1 MSGQPAMAGLH
12 PTPDTGVLALQMGG
26 PATLAEVRP
35 FLRRMLSDPAVV
47 ALPGPLRVPLAFAVS
62 WARAPRVR
70 RQYEAIGGGSPITRL
85 SLAQAA
91 RLEEALNAAG
101 HPMPV
106 LLGQRHARPTVREAV
121 AQAWGMGIARLV
133 LLPLYPQFSETT
145 TGSALREV
153 GRVARKVAPEMRLHP
168 VRDYADHPAYARAVA
183 ETVREAL
190 DALSDEGRSNA
201 RVLFSAHGL
210 PVRYVSR
217 GDPYPERVAASVRAV
232 VARVGEQMPRFTVC
246 YQSRVGPA
254 RWLGPSTREA
264 LEQAA
269 REGASA
275 VVLVPISFV
284 SDHLETLYEMDILY
298 REEARALGIR
308 EVVRAR
314 SLNDS
319 RSFASA
325 LAQIVVASLATGP
338 DSSLRF

>member
-1 MSGQPAMAGLH
+1 MSGQPAMADLH

-35 FLRRMLSDPAVV
+35 FLRRMLSDRAVV
-47 ALPGPLRVPLAFAVS
+47 ALPGAVRVPLAHLVS
-62 WARAPRVR
+62 WTRARRVR
-70 RQYEAIGGGSPITRL
+70 RQYEAIGGGSPITRI

-91 RLEEALNAAG
+91 RLEEALHAAG

-106 LLGQRHARPTVREAV
+106 LLGQRYASPTIPEAV
-121 AQAWGMGIARLV
+121 ARARGMGIARLV

-145 TGSALREV
+145 TGSALREA
-153 GRVARKVAPEMRLHP
+153 GRCVEAVAPGMRLRA
-168 VRDYADHPAYARAVA
+168 VRDFADHPAYARVVA
-183 ETVREAL
+183 DTVREAL
-190 DALSDEGRSNA
+190 DGLSEEGRSNA

-217 GDPYPERVAASVRAV
+217 GDPYPDRVAATVRAV
-232 VARVGEQMPRFTVC
+232 VGRVGERMPGFTVC
-246 YQSRVGPA
+246 YQSRVGPV

-264 LEQAA
+264 LGRAA
-269 REGASA
+269 REGVSA

-284 SDHLETLYEMDILY
+284 SDHLETLFEMDILY

-319 RSFASA
+319 RTFASA
-325 LAQIVVASLATGP
+325 LAQIVVSSLASAP
-338 DSSLRF
+338 DSPLGF